1 LNGGILSGW
10 DEELA
15 GGALS
20 GDPLRSRSGASD
32 SAPRRSRNPIWLALI
47 LSEGRFDQIFRG
59 WAEIERIGLNEV
71 FCYISYRDEVF

>member
-10 DEELA
+10 AEKLA

-32 SAPRRSRNPIWLALI
+32 STPRKLRSPIWLALI
-47 LSEGRFDQIFRG
+47 LSEGRFDQNFRG
-59 WAEIERIGLNEV
+59 WAEIERI
-71 FCYISYRDEVF
+71 